1 MSAMGFIATRR
12 FWTYLSGAMLASL
25 LVLVIA
31 SVVFVQQA
39 GGLSPLVERQLNK
52 ISDQIVVRVSDAG
65 LDLQW
70 SSRPVVLKTYDVQM
84 QLQESTL
91 QIPSAEFEFGLATL
105 LTGQP
110 EKLLLRGLDLDL
122 VKTANGWNLPKIM
135 GVTAPLLGHTDVPGA
150 SATGLAMRKIGIDAV
165 SMTLSD
171 ATGVLPPVRFADLY
185 FDFESLATGSLT
197 GSLRGRHVANDA
209 DADAGADAGD
219 CLLYTSPSPRDRQK
233 SRMPSSA

>member
-1 MSAMGFIATRR
+1 MGFIATRR
-12 FWTYLSGAMLASL
+12 FWTYLGGAMLASL
-25 LVLVIA
+25 LVLAIA

-91 QIPSAEFEFGLATL
+91 QIPSAEFEFGLTTL

-110 EKLLLRGLDLDL
+110 EKLVLRGLDLDL
-122 VKTANGWNLPKIM
+122 VKTANG
-135 GVTAPLLGHTDVPGA
+135 
-150 SATGLAMRKIGIDAV
+150 
-165 SMTLSD
+165 
-171 ATGVLPPVRFADLY
+171 
-185 FDFESLATGSLT
+185 
-197 GSLRGRHVANDA
+197 
-209 DADAGADAGD
+209 
-219 CLLYTSPSPRDRQK
+219 
-233 SRMPSSA
+233 